1 MNIHIYNNNNDNN
14 NNDNNNNDNN
24 NNIYIYNIRI
34 VYIYNIVRMMF
45 LFLNSF
51 FYVSGWLVKG
61 PWSLVFWNPKL
72 PQIPRFQQRP
82 GSRLLHEISCRLPH
96 RSGDTTAGTLQLHWA
111 SKDAMLGPVEKG
123 RKRGMVSAGG
133 GEKKGCL
140 KGGHPLSGVPVLTL
154 PGLNWKMM

>member
-1 MNIHIYNNNNDNN
+1 
-14 NNDNNNNDNN
+14 
-24 NNIYIYNIRI
+24 
-34 VYIYNIVRMMF
+34 MMF
-45 LFLNSF
+45 LFLNCF